1 MKIKIRRERYDC
13 WYLNILA
20 ITVAVVCGLGI
31 LRHLSRYF
39 ILGFNPTPF
48 FDQLV
53 CFLGAVAGVAYLFK
67 ANWAAIGLAAIAGLG
82 MLKAIASGN
91 TVTVAIHVY
100 VLILL
105 ALPLMSSKKG
115 KM

>member
-1 MKIKIRRERYDC
+1 MKVKVRQERYDC

-20 ITVAVVCGLGI
+20 ITFAVVCGLGT
-31 LRHLSRYF
+31 LRHLSRFF
-39 ILGFNPTPF
+39 ILGYNPTPF
-48 FDQLV
+48 FDQVV

-67 ANWAAIGLAAIAGLG
+67 ANWAAIGLSVIAGLG
-82 MLKAIASGN
+82 FLKAMAGGS

-105 ALPLMSSKKG
+105 ALPLMSSKMG